1 MSATWIT
8 VLALAATTIAT
19 KGVGPVAL
27 GGQDLPRA
35 FTRVIELLA
44 PAILAALIVV
54 GTFATADGD
63 WVIDA
68 RAAGLAAA
76 LAVFA
81 YRRSWLL
88 AAVAAAAIVAAA
100 VRWGLTP

>member
-1 MSATWIT
+1 MSAVWLT
-8 VLALAATTIAT
+8 VFALAATTIAT

-27 GGQDLPRA
+27 GERELPRP
-35 FTRVIELLA
+35 FVKVIELLA

-54 GTFATADGD
+54 GTFTDADGN

-76 LAVFA
+76 AAVFA
-81 YRRSWLL
+81 VKRSWWL
-88 AAVAAAAIVAAA
+88 AAIAAAAIVAAA
-100 VRWGLTP
+100 VRVGV